1 MTSEIELSE
10 EQVFRYLDMLS
21 SRIARAAFNGVV
33 YGGSLFG
40 LGGSWRGLLVGAVA
54 FVLYLVGYGGRWVER
69 GGFALVAIAML
80 VWLGAVPEPK
90 YWLASAE
97 STLTRFL
104 PAR

>member
-69 GGFALVAIAML
+69 GGFALVVIAML